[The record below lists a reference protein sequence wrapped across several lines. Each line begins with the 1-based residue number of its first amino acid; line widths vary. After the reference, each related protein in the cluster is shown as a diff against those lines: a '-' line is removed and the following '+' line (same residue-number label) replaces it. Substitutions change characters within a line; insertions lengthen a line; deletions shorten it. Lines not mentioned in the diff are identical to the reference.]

1 MREGE
6 TGTYMTNGDIVE
18 CAGKKRIQDVQRLTK
33 NSKEAKW
40 RRERRCHTN
49 PDLVRGG
56 CGINTVYN
64 KGSFIFLPPIPHI
77 YHEIYRVNWIF
88 G

>member
-1 MREGE
+1 MA
-6 TGTYMTNGDIVE
+6 NGDIVE
-18 CAGKKRIQDVQRLTK
+18 RARENRIQDVKRLTK
-33 NSKEAKW
+33 NRKEVKW
-40 RRERRCHTN
+40 RRERRCDAN

-77 YHEIYRVNWIF
+77 PHEV
-88 G
+88 

>member
-1 MREGE
+1 MA
-6 TGTYMTNGDIVE
+6 NGDIVE
-18 CAGKKRIQDVQRLTK
+18 RAGEKRFRDVNRLTK
-33 NSKEAKW
+33 NSEEAKW
-40 RRERRCHTN
+40 RRERRCDAN

-77 YHEIYRVNWIF
+77 PHEV
-88 G
+88 